1 MKLNKLS
8 LKWKLLVIILTFSAL
23 VIFVFYLFQI
33 LLLDNIYK
41 TKKIT
46 QTKTSM
52 NEVYS
57 LVNGSSVDDL
67 LNPDSSLYQ
76 KLNDQMENSE
86 SYIYVIKQEAV
97 MEDKIVLDLKYS
109 YVFPYTTNSE
119 FADRIIG
126 KHTLTDIYN
135 NMPDSGARFVVFH
148 TGEREEFQRVIT
160 EDEGDLKGENIFYCQ
175 RVTISNNSRSY
186 LLVIYSRMTPVQ
198 PAIETLQTQFLYIT
212 LIVVLITVIVVFM
225 LSRSISKPIIDIT
238 AAAKSL
244 AEGEFD
250 SNLEISGFKEIA
262 ELSETL
268 NYASSELKKTE
279 NLQRELLANVSHDL
293 RTPLT
298 LITGYAE
305 MIRDFPGEEVS
316 KNVQI
321 IIDEANRLGFLVND
335 LLVLS
340 RLSAKTENFNI
351 TNVNITEIIESIVRR
366 QQKLLEKDKFEITF
380 KYTEKVEIMADPVK
394 MEQVIYN
401 FISNAVNYSGT
412 SKKIEVMQEII
423 DGEVKVSVKD
433 YGIGIKSEDLEYVW
447 DRYYRVD
454 KGLQRS
460 TQGTGLGLSIIKG
473 ILDYH
478 EFKYGVE
485 STVGEGSTFYF
496 SAKLNKK

>member
-186 LLVIYSRMTPVQ
+186 LLIIYSRMTPVQ

-316 KNVQI
+316 KNVEVDIPEEMVEEEVDRLLGRFEEQMKMQGI
-321 IIDEANRLGFLVND
+321 SLDLYYQFTKTTEAD
-335 LLVLS
+335 LRS
-340 RLSAKTENFNI
+340 
-351 TNVNITEIIESIVRR
+351 
-366 QQKLLEKDKFEITF
+366 QLEKEG
-380 KYTEKVEIMADPVK
+380 YSNVLYRLMLEEIMNL
-394 MEQVIYN
+394 E
-401 FISNAVNYSGT
+401 
-412 SKKIEVMQEII
+412 KIEVTIEEAEKEAEELAKKYEME
-423 DGEVKVSVKD
+423 KD
-433 YGIGIKSEDLEYVW
+433 QFLAQFGGVDMIQYDLEM
-447 DRYYRVD
+447 R
-454 KGLQRS
+454 KTIEL
-460 TQGTGLGLSIIKG
+460 LK
-473 ILDYH
+473 
-478 EFKYGVE
+478 E
-485 STVGEGSTFYF
+485 
-496 SAKLNKK
+496 ANK

>member
-1 MKLNKLS
+1 MQTHILS
-8 LKWKLLVIILTFSAL
+8 KKP
-23 VIFVFYLFQI
+23 
-33 LLLDNIYK
+33 
-41 TKKIT
+41 KKI
-46 QTKTSM
+46 K
-52 NEVYS
+52 
-57 LVNGSSVDDL
+57 
-67 LNPDSSLYQ
+67 
-76 KLNDQMENSE
+76 K
-86 SYIYVIKQEAV
+86 
-97 MEDKIVLDLKYS
+97 VLDFSEKYQAKGNTE
-109 YVFPYTTNSE
+109 V
-119 FADRIIG
+119 
-126 KHTLTDIYN
+126 DILGQQIN
-135 NMPDSGARFVVFH
+135 KMSDKLES
-148 TGEREEFQRVIT
+148 
-160 EDEGDLKGENIFYCQ
+160 
-175 RVTISNNSRSY
+175 TI
-186 LLVIYSRMTPVQ
+186 
-198 PAIETLQTQFLYIT
+198 
-212 LIVVLITVIVVFM
+212 
-225 LSRSISKPIIDIT
+225 
-238 AAAKSL
+238 
-244 AEGEFD
+244 
-250 SNLEISGFKEIA
+250 
-262 ELSETL
+262 
-268 NYASSELKKTE
+268 SELKTANTELVRDIERKDKNDEIRKEFLSNISHELKTPI
-279 NLQRELLANVSHDL
+279 A
-293 RTPLT
+293 
-298 LITGYAE
+298 LIQGYAE
-305 MIRDFPGEEVS
+305 GLKDCINDDVQSRDFYCDV
-316 KNVQI
+316 

-412 SKKIEVMQEII
+412 SKKIEVTQEII